1 MPRRHRYDHALDT
14 LPKNARLV
22 FEDLARAAAPATAYE
37 ILERLRPQGVA
48 APPTVYRALNQ
59 LMERGIVHRLESL
72 NAFVACAHPRHGEG
86 TAFAICHDCGIVEEF
101 VDDDINEALGALA
114 GRKGFALDHATIEL
128 SVLCAACR
136 SGQPGATG

>member
-1 MPRRHRYDHALDT
+1 MARRHRHDHALDD

-22 FEDLARAAAPATAYE
+22 FEDLARAGGPSTAYE
-37 ILERLRPQGVA
+37 VLERLRPQGIA

-72 NAFVACAHPRHGEG
+72 NAFLACAHPRHGEG
-86 TAFAICHDCGIVEEF
+86 TAFAICHDCGGVEEF
-101 VDDDINEALGALA
+101 VDEDLNESLGALA

-128 SVLCAACR
+128 SVLCATCR
-136 SGQPGATG
+136 SAAPGAGA

>member
-1 MPRRHRYDHALDT
+1 MARRHRHDHSLDD
-14 LPKNARLV
+14 LPKNARMVL
-22 FEDLARAAAPATAYE
+22 EDLSRADGPATAYE
-37 ILERLRPQGVA
+37 ILERLRPQGIA

-86 TAFAICHDCGIVEEF
+86 TAFAICHDCGSVEEF
-101 VDDDINEALGALA
+101 VDEDVNTALGALA
-114 GRKGFALDHATIEL
+114 GRKGFELDHATIEL

-136 SGQPGATG
+136 PGHGARP